1 MIFAKESLQ
10 QCWDEVI
17 ALARLHWNETEAYR
31 HGQPFNP
38 DAERYW
44 HYNDI
49 GYHHQFTVRDGGRLV
64 GHAGMY
70 VSQSMH
76 TQLMVAHEDTWF
88 LLPEY
93 RRGRNAMRFYR
104 YIEDDMRGLGVVEIM
119 VSAKTVNQVGR
130 LIEYLGYE
138 HTEKLYTKQLTENI
152 HVPVSTRTA
161 AAA

>member
-1 MIFAKESLQ
+1 MIFSKEKLRD
-10 QCWDEVI
+10 CWDEVI
-17 ALARLHWNETEAYR
+17 SLARLHWNETEAYR

-38 DAERYW
+38 DRDRYW

-49 GYHHQFTVRDGGRLV
+49 GYHHQYTVRDNGKLV
-64 GHAGMY
+64 GHGGIY

-76 TQLMVAHEDTWF
+76 TQLPVAHEDTWF

-93 RRGRNAMRFYR
+93 RKGRNALRFYKF
-104 YIEDDMRGLGVVEIM
+104 IEDDLKAMGVVEIT
-119 VSAKTVNQVGR
+119 VSAKLSNSAGTI
-130 LIEYLGYE
+130 IEYLGYE
-138 HTEKLYTKQLTENI
+138 HTEKLYSKQIGEN

>member
-1 MIFAKESLQ
+1 MIFAKEPLR
-10 QCWDEVI
+10 QCWDEVV

-49 GYHHQFTVRDGGRLV
+49 GYHHQFTVRDLGRLV

-70 VSQSMH
+70 VSKSMH
-76 TQLMVAHEDTWF
+76 TQLPVAHEDTWF

-93 RRGRNAMRFYR
+93 RKGRNAIRFYH
-104 YIEDDMRGLGVVEIM
+104 YIEQQMIALGVAEIV
-119 VSAKTVNQVGR
+119 VSAKLSNEVGK
-130 LIEYLGYE
+130 LIEYLGYAN
-138 HTEKLYTKQLTENI
+138 TEKLYSKQVGES
-152 HVPVSTRTA
+152 HVPISTRA
-161 AAA
+161 AASG